1 MDGIPRYTLINSDP
15 AGWAT
20 TRNWYLFRG
29 MQRRKQQ
36 TKKPEREYKLIL
48 GKAIFNTTRYVLPL
62 HSLGQQLLVGV
73 SVVRF

>member
-29 MQRRKQQ
+29 

-48 GKAIFNTTRYVLPL
+48 GKTIFNTTRYVLL
-62 HSLGQQLLVGV
+62 LRSLGQQLLAGV
-73 SVVRF
+73 SVVRFWGI